1 MSATMSRGAFYAE
14 GLRWIAS
21 LLTAAADRLD
31 RLQRPAELAPLEPLP
46 RLTPRD
52 EALYDLRNRLTNTW

>member
-1 MSATMSRGAFYAE
+1 MSATMSRSTFYAE

-31 RLQRPAELAPLEPLP
+31 RPGSGAAPLEPAP
-46 RLTPRD
+46 RLSARD